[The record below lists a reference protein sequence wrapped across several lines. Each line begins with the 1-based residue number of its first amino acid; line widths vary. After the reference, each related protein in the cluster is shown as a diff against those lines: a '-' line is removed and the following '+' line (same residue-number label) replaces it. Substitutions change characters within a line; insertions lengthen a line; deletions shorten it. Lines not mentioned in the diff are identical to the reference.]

1 MEAYDLRF
9 DPEFNPV
16 ARALADSINISLFRK
31 VDSSSTSSPVP
42 GNQSTLL
49 LAVYGTVGP
58 SVVTFGLIGNLIILL
73 VVARSPMSGNLTIY
87 LFSLL
92 CNKSKK

>member
-16 ARALADSINISLFRK
+16 VRALAGSLNMTVRK
-31 VDSSSTSSPVP
+31 VDTSGTSSPTP

-58 SVVTFGLIGNLIILL
+58 SIVTFGLIGNLIILL

-92 CNKSKK
+92 CNKLKK